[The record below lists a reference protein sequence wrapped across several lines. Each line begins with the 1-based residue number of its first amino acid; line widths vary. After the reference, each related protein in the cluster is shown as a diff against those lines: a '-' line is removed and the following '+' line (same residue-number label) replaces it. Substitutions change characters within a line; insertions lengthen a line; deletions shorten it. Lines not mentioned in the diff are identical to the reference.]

1 MSKFENNFQ
10 NEIGQ
15 TKTHN
20 KPSFQSKRAC
30 KSKALNFKML
40 TQYYFSATYLA
51 LKMDQ
56 KYRPG
61 QPNRDFFKTAIFMY
75 IMLQ

>member
-15 TKTHN
+15 KTHN
-20 KPSFQSKRAC
+20 KSSFQSKKAC

-51 LKMDQ
+51 LKWI
-56 KYRPG
+56 R
-61 QPNRDFFKTAIFMY
+61 NMY
-75 IMLQ
+75 NI